1 MSQGTFSSRWAVLWA
16 VLSASVAVDAAEKS
30 AVTANVEVA
39 SGAHAGKYAY
49 ESSDA
54 CIIASSDKSKAAG
67 FSVIVMSDRS
77 QLSIDMPS
85 VEPEHVNEV
94 HIELVVADVK
104 PNQSRKD
111 TATTKYMIDTRPD
124 AALAAYQRADRA
136 GKGIS
141 GKATAQLTQTGETA
155 QLSFS
160 AQTADGVK
168 IDGSIDCRTVDREFG
183 R

>member
-1 MSQGTFSSRWAVLWA
+1 MSQRKCTSRWIFLCGLTCTTVSIL
-16 VLSASVAVDAAEKS
+16 AADGS
-30 AVTANVEVA
+30 GVTAHIQVA

-85 VEPEHVNEV
+85 VEPAHVNELQ
-94 HIELVVADVK
+94 IELVVADVK
-104 PNQSRKD
+104 PNQSRKN
-111 TATTKYMIDTRPD
+111 TETTTYMIDTRPD
-124 AALAAYQRADRA
+124 SALASYQRAERE
-136 GKGIS
+136 GKGPS
-141 GKATAQLTQTGETA
+141 GKATAQLTQNGDTA
-155 QLSFS
+155 KLSFN
-160 AQTADGVK
+160 AQTPDGVK
-168 IDGSIDCRTVDREFG
+168 IDGSIDCHKVDREFG